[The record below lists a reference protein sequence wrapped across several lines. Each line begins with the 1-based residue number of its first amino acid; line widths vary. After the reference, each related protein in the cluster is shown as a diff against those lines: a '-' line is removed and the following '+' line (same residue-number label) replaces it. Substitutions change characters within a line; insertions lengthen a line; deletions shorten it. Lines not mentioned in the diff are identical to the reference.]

1 MSDSPLEEIAICL
14 IEPKYSI
21 NVGYVARIMKNFGFG
36 KLLLIDSEADLIKAR
51 PFASHAVE
59 ILENVEHIKFEDL
72 YQYDTLIATTA
83 ITSQRGLSPRQSI
96 SISKLQ
102 SSIQKMGN
110 KICIIFGRD
119 TTGLT
124 NEELQNIDV
133 VVHIPTNSE
142 YPTLNISHALSII
155 LYELT
160 NYELVDKI
168 IADHSEI
175 NRTIDAYVDVVEL
188 IGLPSHK
195 LTLIRTSMQNILKR
209 SRPSPRENSVLLGFA
224 HKIKLHL
231 RKKF

>member
-1 MSDSPLEEIAICL
+1 MISDKDISICL
-14 IEPKYSI
+14 IEPLYPL
-21 NVGYVARIMKNFGFG
+21 NVGYVARIMKNFGFD
-36 KLLLIDSEADLIKAR
+36 KLLLCNSDIDLQKAR
-51 PFASHAVE
+51 PFASHGVD
-59 ILENVEHIKFEDL
+59 ILDNCARISFNDL
-72 YQYDTLIATTA
+72 NMFDTLIATTA
-83 ITSQRGLSPRQSI
+83 ITSQRGISSRQSI
-96 SISKLQ
+96 SVSELRESLNNVGQ
-102 SSIQKMGN
+102 N
-110 KICIIFGRD
+110 ICLIFGRD
-119 TTGLT
+119 NTGLT
-124 NEELQNIDV
+124 NYELEQVDIV
-133 VVHIPTNSE
+133 LHIPTNSN

-195 LTLIRTSMQNILKR
+195 LTLIRTSIQNILKR